1 MPWQLLELPSL
12 AIGLLHQRVRE
23 ARPADTVVEYH
34 GCLDWAEHLLA
45 VTDGALSP
53 DDYTDI
59 ADNGLHHGLGDW
71 IFAGSLYG
79 DPTWRTAELHR
90 YAESAR
96 VDIDRAVRMRPHV
109 DGFIALAAKKIL
121 ATDPQVVG
129 FTTTFMQNVP
139 SLALAKRLKH
149 LRPDLLVVMGG
160 ANCDGPMGHA
170 LHRNHPFVDYAVRG
184 EGEIVLPRLL
194 DRIEAGTG
202 VHDLPGVCWW
212 HDGESVANEQAH
224 TTVPPAM
231 IPVPDFDSWQAQL
244 SASPVREY
252 VEPKLVL
259 EGARGCWWG
268 EKHQCTFC
276 GLNGSFITF
285 RSKSPEQLW
294 HEIQTLMRRHRLLDL
309 IMVDNILDMRYF
321 HGLLPRLAA
330 SEWDLRIH
338 YEVKSNL
345 REDQVRQLAE
355 ARVAHVQPGIES
367 LSSHALNLMDKGVS
381 GTANVRLLR
390 DCEDHQLTVSW
401 NYLYGF
407 PGECD
412 DNYLAII
419 AQIPALVH
427 LQPPG
432 SATRIALERFSPYF
446 EQPALG
452 FPERTPAKLYD
463 HVYDLPLPSSWTWR
477 TCSTRHHAASVKKLN
492 GGCARRLRPGAW
504 HTQVRRWSLV
514 KGTTKPSS
522 LRTVAGDGRVRHT
535 CYETGNGRRTNCYAA
550 DVAPTRWAE
559 NWPKTAGRS
568 ARRNA
573 TPGSP
578 TAAPRDSSF
587 STPARSSRWQRGTP
601 RQGRFHRQWRR
612 RDEPGQGRRPNR
624 TRRRTAINGV
634 VRGVPARQRHQPD
647 QC

>member
-463 HVYDLPLPSSWTWR
+463 HVYDLPTAELMDLAYVFDTPPRGIGEEVERWLREAIETWGLAYPGSTLVAR
-477 TCSTRHHAASVKKLN
+477 EGDDETLVVEDRRRGWPGTTHVLRDWQRAAYELLRRGCSADALGRKLAEDGWPVGAAQRDAWLAHCRAEGLVFFDAGTFVALATRHAA
-492 GGCARRLRPGAW
+492 ARAFPPAME
-504 HTQVRRWSLV
+504 
-514 KGTTKPSS
+514 
-522 LRTVAGDGRVRHT
+522 A
-535 CYETGNGRRTNCYAA
+535 
-550 DVAPTRWAE
+550 TR
-559 NWPKTAGRS
+559 
-568 ARRNA
+568 
-573 TPGSP
+573 
-578 TAAPRDSSF
+578 
-587 STPARSSRWQRGTP
+587 
-601 RQGRFHRQWRR
+601 
-612 RDEPGQGRRPNR
+612 
-624 TRRRTAINGV
+624 
-634 VRGVPARQRHQPD
+634 
-647 QC
+647 